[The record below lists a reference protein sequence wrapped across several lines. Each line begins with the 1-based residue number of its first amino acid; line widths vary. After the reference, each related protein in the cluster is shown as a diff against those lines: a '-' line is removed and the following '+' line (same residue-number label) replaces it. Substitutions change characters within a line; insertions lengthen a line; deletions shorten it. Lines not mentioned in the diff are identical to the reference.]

1 MHFPLVFYGF
11 YQNFFWLPATG
22 FLYSSPMLF
31 ETNTIDKELRQKGYT
46 LIAGVDEAGR
56 GPLAGPVFAAA
67 VILPPSNGLPETMD
81 SKKLSPNRRET
92 LYDEILAVA
101 VAWHVSSIESQVIDR
116 VNILQATLKAM
127 VLAVKNLSEI
137 PEMILVDGSHTPFV
151 DSHSRALKKG
161 DGISQSIGA
170 ASVLAKVLRDR
181 LMTRYHEE
189 YPQYGFVRHKGYGTR
204 EHLDAIAEHG
214 PCPIHRRSFAGVKEF
229 VK

>member
-1 MHFPLVFYGF
+1 
-11 YQNFFWLPATG
+11 
-22 FLYSSPMLF
+22 MLF
-31 ETNTIDKELRQKGYT
+31 PSSIDTQLRESGYS

-67 VILPPSNGLPETMD
+67 VILPPKNNLPDTMD
-81 SKKLSPNRRET
+81 SKKISPARREA
-92 LYDEILAVA
+92 LYEEILSVA
-101 VAWHVSSIESQVIDR
+101 VAWHVSSIENQVIDR
-116 VNILQATLKAM
+116 INILQATLKAM
-127 VLAVKNLSEI
+127 VEAVRNLSDT

-170 ASVLAKVLRDR
+170 ASVLAKVSRDR
-181 LMTRYHEE
+181 TMAQFHEI
-189 YPQYGFVRHKGYGTR
+189 YPQYGFARHKGYGTR

-214 PCPIHRRSFAGVKEF
+214 PCPIHRRSFAGVKEY